1 MRSLTLV
8 PSGIPAV
15 GDIPWGSHFCNFYA
29 TAQDLADS
37 LVPFFKA
44 GLEHNEKC
52 LWVTSEPFHV
62 EDAKAALRT
71 AVPRLESYL
80 QEGRIDIIDH
90 REWYLRSGETQADE
104 VLQGWV
110 DRKEQALAR
119 GLSGLRLTGNTAW
132 LEAKDWKNF
141 TQYETQVNQAFRQH
155 EILALCSYC
164 LHRCEPMG
172 ILDVVRNH
180 QFAVARREGEWEV
193 LESASLKLAK
203 EELRRLNEELEHRV
217 VERTAALEAALQER
231 QRAEQ
236 EALAAVRVREEFLSM
251 ASHELK
257 TPLTSLSLQLELV
270 KAGLAGAEGPLA
282 QKMPPKLQ
290 TMERQLSRL
299 NALNDS
305 LLDVTTLS
313 GGQLRL
319 EPRHVEL
326 VALVR
331 DAVERL
337 EPDFSR
343 AGCEVRLE
351 AEAEVWG
358 WWDPLRLD
366 QVVVNLL
373 TNASKYGRGKPIHL
387 QVQRRS
393 GSVALRVKD
402 QGIGITA
409 EAQTRLFRKFERAV
423 PSQHYGGLGLGLY
436 ISRTL
441 VEAMGGSIQVDS
453 RLGEGATF
461 TVSLPCESGLPQV

>member
-1 MRSLTLV
+1 VRSLTLV
-8 PSGIPAV
+8 PSGIPAI

-29 TAQDLADS
+29 TAEDLADS

-52 LWVTSEPFHV
+52 LWVTSEPFGV
-62 EDAKAALRT
+62 EDAKTALRN
-71 AVPRLESYL
+71 AVPRLEEYL
-80 QEGRIDIIDH
+80 REGRIDIIDH
-90 REWYLRSGETQADE
+90 RDWYLRSGETQADD

-132 LEAKDWKNF
+132 LEAKDWKSF
-141 TQYETQVNQAFRQH
+141 TDYEEKVNQTFRQH
-155 EILALCSYC
+155 EIVALCSYC

-180 QFAVARREGEWEV
+180 QFAVARREGSWEV

-203 EELRRLNEELEHRV
+203 EELRRLNEELERRV
-217 VERTAALEAALQER
+217 EERTAELE
-231 QRAEQ
+231 
-236 EALAAVRVREEFLSM
+236 AAVRVREEFLSM

-257 TPLTSLSLQLELV
+257 TPLTSLQLQLGLV
-270 KAGLAGAEGPLA
+270 KSGVLAAGDTVARKLAP
-282 QKMPPKLQ
+282 KMQ
-290 TMERQLSRL
+290 TLERQVTRL

-305 LLDVTTLS
+305 LLDVTALGS
-313 GGQLRL
+313 GMLRL
-319 EPRHVEL
+319 ELQPVDL

-331 DAVERL
+331 EVVERL
-337 EPDFSR
+337 EPDFAR

-351 AEAEVWG
+351 VEEELRG
-358 WWDPLRLD
+358 RWDPMRLE

-373 TNASKYGRGKPIHL
+373 SNAMKYGLGKPVSIR
-387 QVQRRS
+387 VQRRGDS
-393 GSVALRVKD
+393 AALSVKD
-402 QGIGITA
+402 QGIGISS
-409 EAQTRLFRKFERAV
+409 EAQERLFRKFERAV

-441 VEAMGGSIQVDS
+441 VEAMQGTIQVDS
-453 RLGEGATF
+453 QPGHGAIF
-461 TVSLPCESGLPQV
+461 TVSLPCDPALH

>member
-1 MRSLTLV
+1 MTLV
-8 PSGIPAV
+8 PSGIPAI

-29 TAQDLADS
+29 TAEDLADS

-52 LWVTSEPFHV
+52 LWVTSEPFGV
-62 EDAKAALRT
+62 EDAKTALRN
-71 AVPRLESYL
+71 AVPRLEEYL

-90 REWYLRSGETQADE
+90 RDWYLRSGETQAED

-110 DRKEQALAR
+110 DRKEQALASGR
-119 GLSGLRLTGNTAW
+119 SGLRLTGNTAF
-132 LEAKDWKNF
+132 LEAKDWRSF
-141 TQYETQVNQAFRQH
+141 SDYEEKVNETFRRH
-155 EILALCSYC
+155 EIIGLCSYC

-180 QFAVARREGEWEV
+180 QFAVARREGTWEV

-203 EELRRLNEELEHRV
+203 EELRRLNTELERRV

-236 EALAAVRVREEFLSM
+236 EALAAVRVRDEFLSM

-257 TPLTSLSLQLELV
+257 TPLTSLQLQMGLV
-270 KAGLAGAEGPLA
+270 KMGLAGADGELHR
-282 QKMPPKLQ
+282 KLTPKLQ
-290 TMERQLSRL
+290 TMERQVSRL
-299 NALNDS
+299 KALNES
-305 LLDVTTLS
+305 LLDVTALDA
-313 GGQLRL
+313 GKVRL
-319 EPRHVEL
+319 EPQSVEL

-331 DAVERL
+331 EAVERL

-351 AEAEVWG
+351 VEEEVRG
-358 WWDPLRLD
+358 RWDPMRLE
-366 QVVVNLL
+366 QIVVNLL
-373 TNASKYGRGKPIHL
+373 TNAIKYGLGKPIHVQL
-387 QVQRRS
+387 QRQGEGV
-393 GSVALRVKD
+393 VLAVKD
-402 QGIGITA
+402 QGIGISA
-409 EAQTRLFRKFERAV
+409 EAQGRLFRKFERAV

-441 VEAMGGSIQVDS
+441 VEAMGGTIQVDS
-453 RLGEGATF
+453 QLGQGATF
-461 TVSLPCESGLPQV
+461 TVTFPCESALH

>member
-1 MRSLTLV
+1 VRSLTLV
-8 PSGIPAV
+8 PSGIPAI

-29 TAQDLADS
+29 TAEDLADS

-44 GLEHNEKC
+44 GIEHNDKC
-52 LWVTSEPFHV
+52 LWVTSAPFGM
-62 EDAKAALRT
+62 EDAKAALRN
-71 AVPRLESYL
+71 AVPRLEEYI

-90 REWYLRSGETQADE
+90 REWYLRNGETSADA

-110 DRKEQALAR
+110 DRKEEALAR
-119 GLSGLRLTGNTAW
+119 GRAGLRLTGNTAW
-132 LEAKDWKNF
+132 LEAKDWKSF
-141 TQYETQVNQAFRQH
+141 TDYEQKVNETFQQH
-155 EILALCSYC
+155 EILGLCSYC

-180 QFAVARREGEWEV
+180 QFAVARRDGEWEV

-203 EELRRLNEELEHRV
+203 EELRRLNGELERRV

-257 TPLTSLSLQLELV
+257 TPLTSLQLQLELL
-270 KAGLAGAEGPLA
+270 KAGVVGAEGELPR
-282 QKMPPKLQ
+282 KLTSKLR
-290 TMERQLSRL
+290 TMERQVFRL
-299 NALNDS
+299 NALNES
-305 LLDVTTLS
+305 LLDVTALS
-313 GGQLRL
+313 GGKLRL
-319 EPRHVEL
+319 EPQPVEL

-331 DAVERL
+331 EAVERL
-337 EPDFSR
+337 EPDFAR

-351 AEAEVWG
+351 VEEEVWG
-358 WWDPLRLD
+358 RWDAMRVD
-366 QVVVNLL
+366 QIVVNLL
-373 TNASKYGRGKPIHL
+373 TNAIKYGLGKPIHVQL
-387 QVQRRS
+387 QRR
-393 GSVALRVKD
+393 GERVQLVVKD
-402 QGIGITA
+402 QGIGISE
-409 EAQTRLFRKFERAV
+409 EAQARLFRKFERAV

-441 VEAMGGSIQVDS
+441 VEAMGGTIQVDS

-461 TVSLPCESGLPQV
+461 TVTLPCESALH